1 MMNTEDT
8 RRAVVAIGG
17 NSLIR
22 DPADVS
28 VTAQYETVRATCRQ
42 LAGMIKSGWQLAIT
56 HGNGPQVGFVV
67 RRAERARDELPLVPL
82 DAGVADT
89 QGGIGY
95 LLQRGLREALGE
107 RGLAAP
113 AATLV
118 TQVIVDRDDP
128 AFENPTKPIGAF
140 LEKSEADARA
150 EAEGWIVVEDA
161 GRGWRRVVPS
171 PLPLRIVEMDAI
183 ETLLQRG
190 FAVICVGGG
199 GIPVIEENGRLVGVE
214 AVIDKDHA
222 SSLLAAGIGAQ
233 LFLISTAVEKISLN
247 FGTADE
253 TPLDRMTVSEA
264 RRYLA
269 EGHFKE
275 GSMRPKVESVIRYLE
290 NGGKEAIITDP
301 EHMETALRGQAGT
314 RILPEA

>member
-1 MMNTEDT
+1 MGSEEL

-28 VTAQYETVRATCRQ
+28 VAAQYETVQGTCRQ
-42 LAGMIKSGWQLAIT
+42 LAAMIEAGWQLAIT
-56 HGNGPQVGFVV
+56 HGNGPQVGFVI
-67 RRAERARDELPLVPL
+67 RRAEWARDELPLVPL

-95 LLQRGLREALGE
+95 LLQRGLREAL
-107 RGLAAP
+107 AARMLRISV
-113 AATLV
+113 ATLV
-118 TQVIVDRDDP
+118 TQVVVDPDDP
-128 AFENPTKPIGAF
+128 AFENATKPIGAF
-140 LEKSEADARA
+140 LDEAEAKARA
-150 EAEGWIVVEDA
+150 EADGWTVVEDA

-171 PLPLRIVEMDAI
+171 PLPRRIVELDAI
-183 ETLLQRG
+183 ETLLEGG

-199 GIPVIEENGRLVGVE
+199 GIPVVEADRSLIGVE

-222 SSLLAAGIGAQ
+222 SSLLATGIGAD
-233 LFLISTAVEKISLN
+233 LFLISTAVEKVALN
-247 FGTADE
+247 FGTPDE
-253 TPLDRMTVSEA
+253 RALDRMTVVDT

-275 GSMRPKVESVIRYLE
+275 GSMRPKIESVLRFLE
-290 NGGKEAIITDP
+290 NGGQQAIITDP
-301 EHMETALRGQAGT
+301 ENIESALSGLAGT
-314 RILPEA
+314 QILPDG